1 MNNLPDEI
9 INKVLLYAIS
19 TPSAECIKNVDS
31 YQWRMLKA
39 RYLQELYLTN
49 PNGFKT
55 EIEAENYW
63 KRFSEERAAFKKLN

>member
-1 MNNLPDEI
+1 
-9 INKVLLYAIS
+9 
-19 TPSAECIKNVDS
+19 
-31 YQWRMLKA
+31 MLKA